1 MALTTICSFND
12 VSSVSLT
19 LDSSQISHEQYL
31 QRCTSPNSCFS
42 SHYYL
47 FKNSLWL
54 LKFNKKKKKPEK
66 IVKRWLDNG
75 KLGWVLV
82 VFAQEVRFL
91 PESYMIAQ
99 WVTVMLQYWLDYI
112 TVIFGTKIKVGG
124 NLCFHFFLT
133 VTLYL
138 AHFNNIALLILNILF
153 FTFTLQQL
161 LTVYLFIVFI
171 LLLHSLKK
179 NTRWLI

>member
-1 MALTTICSFND
+1 MNSISKDAHHPIVVSVLITTYLKTPYD
-12 VSSVSLT
+12 YWSLV
-19 LDSSQISHEQYL
+19 
-31 QRCTSPNSCFS
+31 
-42 SHYYL
+42 
-47 FKNSLWL
+47 
-54 LKFNKKKKKPEK
+54 KKKKKPEK

-138 AHFNNIALLILNILF
+138 AHFNNVALLILNILF